1 MSGFRAWASSSIL
14 PKARSKVRVAPWYGV
29 CILLSSCLYM
39 EPAWTPEQNLA
50 PSILFPPP
58 SDTENTFLLD
68 QLSLV
73 QVQVSEPDGDRVR
86 FQWTAPEIAQAEI
99 RDFEAEP
106 GVWISSLTVTNK
118 VPQLNSAL
126 IRVDTV
132 DGAKPNPN
140 RLDVEWRVVLE
151 AP

>member
-1 MSGFRAWASSSIL
+1 
-14 PKARSKVRVAPWYGV
+14 
-29 CILLSSCLYM
+29 M
-39 EPAWTPEQNLA
+39 EPAWTPEQNQA

-58 SDTENTFLLD
+58 SDTEHTFLLD
-68 QLSLV
+68 QLSLI
-73 QVQVSEPDGDRVR
+73 QVQVNEPDGDRVR
-86 FQWTAPEIAQAEI
+86 FQWTAPEIAHAEI

-126 IRVDTV
+126 IRVDIV
-132 DGAKPNPN
+132 DGATPTPN
-140 RLDVEWRVVLE
+140 RLDVKWRVVLE